1 MESHKAENNN
11 IRSKK
16 QIKKN
21 STAYLRQREKANARK
36 RKFLDKMTEEEKEIK
51 RAKGREYYYKKK
63 TRKEREEREE
73 HS

>member
-1 MESHKAENNN
+1 MESHKVEKNKN
-11 IRSKK
+11 RSKK

-51 RAKGREYYYKKK
+51 RAKGREYYHKKK
-63 TRKEREEREE
+63 NKKRK
-73 HS
+73 